1 MNDIINNLNQVKLI
15 HLKNYIEL
23 FESSIKKLDQVLKKE
38 DKLLNKL
45 DPLIII
51 NNELYNSLE
60 EGAKQSKK
68 ISKFFYFLNDSL
80 PELESKGNPHKY
92 LIYASI
98 ESYFKVFQFFRSKD
112 TEIISLGKEA
122 KISVIE
128 LKDFVETF
136 INNPENKQRLLD
148 KRILHISETGDF
160 LNQLYFLCLDD
171 DTLSEFHKK
180 GSFYRIDRDLDR
192 YNLLNRYVSRQNS
205 IARLERVEETYSI
218 IPLIKS
224 KPIYIMNYSQT
235 LLSVDSYF
243 VVLDHRKD
251 INVPVEYYFEVTK
264 IEGGD
269 DDSDLTDR
277 SSKFNMKVHLM
288 VIVSD
293 ETQEEIIFPN
303 STKYNFLNEV
313 IVFENEEYFLQPRN
327 KYFSIFYNLRP
338 LKSQILNSS
347 TILRIGDANY
357 QIVYK

>member
-1 MNDIINNLNQVKLI
+1 
-15 HLKNYIEL
+15 
-23 FESSIKKLDQVLKKE
+23 
-38 DKLLNKL
+38 
-45 DPLIII
+45 
-51 NNELYNSLE
+51 
-60 EGAKQSKK
+60 
-68 ISKFFYFLNDSL
+68 
-80 PELESKGNPHKY
+80 
-92 LIYASI
+92 
-98 ESYFKVFQFFRSKD
+98 
-112 TEIISLGKEA
+112 
-122 KISVIE
+122 
-128 LKDFVETF
+128 
-136 INNPENKQRLLD
+136 
-148 KRILHISETGDF
+148 
-160 LNQLYFLCLDD
+160 
-171 DTLSEFHKK
+171 
-180 GSFYRIDRDLDR
+180 
-192 YNLLNRYVSRQNS
+192 
-205 IARLERVEETYSI
+205 
-218 IPLIKS
+218 
-224 KPIYIMNYSQT
+224 MNYSQT